1 MRRSNN
7 KILFIILII
16 SIAFVSINATS
27 ASQRKIHLVNTGW
40 HVGIILPIDNVLKRN
55 LPETVNFSAKK
66 YIEIGWG
73 DKTFYKASNP
83 SFSMAFDALLKST
96 SSVIHLYGFNQTIRT
111 TFKKAEIIELD
122 LEEQNYIKLLYFI
135 HKSLKRNADGS
146 GRLEGS
152 GLYGKENS
160 FFYAANGQFHMFNT
174 CNTWVANAIQ
184 SAGIEINSYNIV
196 TSDSLM
202 DAVRDWLRAE

>member
-1 MRRSNN
+1 MRRSIN
-7 KILFIILII
+7 KFPLIILLI
-16 SIAFVSINATS
+16 SITFVSSNSTS
-27 ASQRKIHLVNTGW
+27 APQRKIHLINTGW
-40 HVGIILPIDNVLKRN
+40 HVGIILPVDNVLKRN
-55 LPETVNFSAKK
+55 LPEAVNFSDKK
-66 YIEIGWG
+66 YVEIGWG

-96 SSVIHLYGFNQTIRT
+96 SSVIHLYGFDQTIRT

-135 HKSLKRNADGS
+135 HKSFTRNADGS

-160 FFYAANGQFHMFNT
+160 FFYFIIYISFA
-174 CNTWVANAIQ
+174 
-184 SAGIEINSYNIV
+184 
-196 TSDSLM
+196 
-202 DAVRDWLRAE
+202 

>member
-7 KILFIILII
+7 KFPLIILLIGI
-16 SIAFVSINATS
+16 TFASINSTS
-27 ASQRKIHLVNTGW
+27 ASQRKIHLVNIGW
-40 HVGIILPIDNVLKRN
+40 HVGIIVPVDNVLKRN
-55 LPETVNFSAKK
+55 LPATFDFSDRK

-73 DKTFYKASNP
+73 DKTFYQTSNP

>member
-1 MRRSNN
+1 M
-7 KILFIILII
+7 
-16 SIAFVSINATS
+16 
-27 ASQRKIHLVNTGW
+27 
-40 HVGIILPIDNVLKRN
+40 
-55 LPETVNFSAKK
+55 VNFSDKK

>member
-7 KILFIILII
+7 KFPLIILLIGI
-16 SIAFVSINATS
+16 TFTSINSTS
-27 ASQRKIHLVNTGW
+27 ASQRKIHLVNIGW
-40 HVGIILPIDNVLKRN
+40 HVGIIVPVDNVLKRN
-55 LPETVNFSAKK
+55 LPETFDLSDRK

-73 DKTFYKASNP
+73 DEIFYQTSNP

-111 TFKKAEIIELD
+111 TFKDAEIIELD
-122 LEEQNYIKLLYFI
+122 IEEDNYIKLLYFI
-135 HKSLKRNADGS
+135 HKSFTLNADGS
-146 GRLEGS
+146 AQLKGP

-174 CNTWVANAIQ
+174 CNTWVADAIQ
-184 SAGIEINSYNIV
+184 AAGIEINSNNIM

-202 DAVRDWLRAE
+202 DAVRNWLGGE

>member
-55 LPETVNFSAKK
+55 LPETVNFSDKK

-73 DKTFYKASNP
+73 DKTF
-83 SFSMAFDALLKST
+83 
-96 SSVIHLYGFNQTIRT
+96 
-111 TFKKAEIIELD
+111 
-122 LEEQNYIKLLYFI
+122 
-135 HKSLKRNADGS
+135 
-146 GRLEGS
+146 
-152 GLYGKENS
+152 
-160 FFYAANGQFHMFNT
+160 
-174 CNTWVANAIQ
+174 
-184 SAGIEINSYNIV
+184 
-196 TSDSLM
+196 
-202 DAVRDWLRAE
+202 

>member
-16 SIAFVSINATS
+16 NIAFVSINAAS
-27 ASQRKIHLVNTGW
+27 ASKRKIHLVNTGW

-55 LPETVNFSAKK
+55 LPEMVNFSDKK
-66 YIEIGWG
+66 YLEIGWG
-73 DKTFYKASNP
+73 DKTFYQTSNP

-111 TFKKAEIIELD
+111 TFKDAEIIELD
-122 LEEQNYIKLLYFI
+122 IEEDNYIKLLYFI
-135 HKSLKRNADGS
+135 HKSFTLNADGS
-146 GRLEGS
+146 AQLKGP

-184 SAGIEINSYNIV
+184 SAGIEITSYNIV

-202 DAVRDWLRAE
+202 DAVRDWLRSE

>member
-1 MRRSNN
+1 MRRSTN
-7 KILFIILII
+7 KFPLIILLIGI
-16 SIAFVSINATS
+16 TFASINSTS
-27 ASQRKIHLVNTGW
+27 ASQRKIYLVNIGW
-40 HVGIILPIDNVLKRN
+40 HVGIIVPVDNVLKRN
-55 LPETVNFSAKK
+55 LPATFDFSDRK

-73 DKTFYKASNP
+73 DKTFYQTSNP
-83 SFSMAFDALLKST
+83 SCSMAFDALLKST

-111 TFKKAEIIELD
+111 TFKDAEIIELD
-122 LEEQNYIKLLYFI
+122 IEEDNYIKLLYFI
-135 HKSLKRNADGS
+135 HKSFTLNADGS
-146 GRLEGS
+146 AQLKGP

-184 SAGIEINSYNIV
+184 SAGIEITSYNIV

-202 DAVRDWLRAE
+202 DAVRDWLRSE

>member
-1 MRRSNN
+1 MRRSTN
-7 KILFIILII
+7 KFPLIILLIGI
-16 SIAFVSINATS
+16 TFASINSTS
-27 ASQRKIHLVNTGW
+27 ASQRKIHLVNIGW
-40 HVGIILPIDNVLKRN
+40 HVGIIVPVDNVLKRN
-55 LPETVNFSAKK
+55 LPATFDFSDRK

-73 DKTFYKASNP
+73 DKTFYQTSNP
-83 SFSMAFDALLKST
+83 SFSMAFDALFKST

-111 TFKKAEIIELD
+111 TFKDAEIIELD
-122 LEEQNYIKLLYFI
+122 IEEDNYIKLLYFI
-135 HKSLKRNADGS
+135 HKRFTLNADGS
-146 GRLEGS
+146 AQLKGS
-152 GLYGKENS
+152 GLYEKENS

-202 DAVRDWLRAE
+202 DAVRDWLRSE

>member
-16 SIAFVSINATS
+16 NIAFVSINAAS
-27 ASQRKIHLVNTGW
+27 ASKRNPHLVNIGW
-40 HVGIILPIDNVLKRN
+40 HVGIIVPVDNVLKRN
-55 LPETVNFSAKK
+55 LPATFDFSDRK

-73 DKTFYKASNP
+73 DKTFYQTSNP

-96 SSVIHLYGFNQTIRT
+96 SSVIHLYGFDQTIRT
-111 TFKKAEIIELD
+111 TFKDAEIIELD
-122 LEEQNYIKLLYFI
+122 IEEDNYIKLLYFI
-135 HKSLKRNADGS
+135 HKSFTLNADGS
-146 GRLEGS
+146 AQLKGP

-160 FFYAANGQFHMFNT
+160 FFYAANGKFHMFNT

-202 DAVRDWLRAE
+202 DAVRDWLRSE